1 MGIPALA
8 NVFYYGKEFGSKKQK
23 LTKEGKVK
31 EEEYKPL
38 SVTQA
43 GAEPEQ
49 LLEALEPT
57 VAKRDESEENAES
70 DEIEAAGG
78 GYLDY
83 LLRQAEAPMTEQD
96 LLDIIKKG

>member
-1 MGIPALA
+1 MGIPSLA

-23 LTKEGKVK
+23 LTKEGRIK
-31 EEEYKPL
+31 EEKYKPL
-38 SVTQA
+38 SVVQP

-57 VAKRDESEENAES
+57 VAARPDSEENDS
-70 DEIEAAGG
+70 VEAAAG